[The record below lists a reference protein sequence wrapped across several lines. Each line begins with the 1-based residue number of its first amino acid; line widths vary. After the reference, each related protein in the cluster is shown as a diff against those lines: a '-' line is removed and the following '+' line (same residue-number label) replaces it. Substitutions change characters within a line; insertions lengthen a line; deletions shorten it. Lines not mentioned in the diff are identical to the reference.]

1 MKKIA
6 FVVVALALAVSPAMA
21 VKKKKT
27 EKVQKTDPNEAS
39 LRLVRDALP
48 LVLPT
53 WSLPIFFGM
62 HLDEKM
68 KQ

>member
-6 FVVVALALAVSPAMA
+6 FVLVALALAISPAMA
-21 VKKKKT
+21 VKKKT
-27 EKVQKTDPNEAS
+27 EKAQKTNPNEAS

-62 HLDEKM
+62 HLDEKL